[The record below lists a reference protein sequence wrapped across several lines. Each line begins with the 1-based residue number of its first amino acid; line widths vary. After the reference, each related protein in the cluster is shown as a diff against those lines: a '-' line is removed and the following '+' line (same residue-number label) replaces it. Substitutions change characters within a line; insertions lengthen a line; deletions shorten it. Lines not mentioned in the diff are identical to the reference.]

1 LPACAEREVPMNNR
15 PTGNHKHLDLSE
27 RIIIE
32 RGLADGASFRA
43 IALETG
49 KDPSTISKEVRKHAT
64 VVERSKA
71 KSFAPVPCAHNRDDL
86 HPRTNKCNLMHVC
99 GDNVCNLQCGKH
111 CKKYHC
117 SDVCSEYLPK
127 QCSKLCKPPYVCNGC
142 SKRANC
148 LMAQR
153 IYSSKYAYDSYRNEL
168 ISSREGINQTPESIQ
183 KMNDILTPLIK
194 KGQSMGHIYASHAE
208 ELGCSRRTAYTY
220 IDSGVFDVMN
230 MDLRRKVKY
239 KKRKKATTCS
249 LVNRAF
255 RQNRTYKDFL
265 QLLSEGY
272 IGSIVELDTV
282 EGKKG
287 TKPCFMTILFPNC
300 NLMLIFLLQE
310 QTQAEIKRVFDYLT
324 DVLGIE
330 LFHKLF
336 EVILTDNGS
345 EFQNPDE
352 LEYTEIGEKR
362 TSIYY
367 CDPYRSN
374 QKGALEKNHE
384 YIRYV
389 RPKGTSFEDMDDE
402 KTILLMN
409 HINSEKRDSLNGHSP
424 FELSQFLLDNKL
436 HECLKL
442 NRIEPDN
449 VNLTPGLLK

>member
-1 LPACAEREVPMNNR
+1 MNNR

-64 VVERSKA
+64 VVERSKT
-71 KSFAPVPCAHNRDDL
+71 KSFSPVPCAHNRDDL

-99 GDNVCNLQCGKH
+99 GDNECNLQCGKH
-111 CKKYHC
+111 CKKYRC

-148 LMAQR
+148 LMEQR

-194 KGQSMGHIYASHAE
+194 KGQSMGHIYATHAE

-255 RQNRTYKDFL
+255 RQNRTYKDFQ
-265 QLLSEGY
+265 QLLSEGLY
-272 IGSIVELDTV
+272 W
-282 EGKKG
+282 KH
-287 TKPCFMTILFPNC
+287 C
-300 NLMLIFLLQE
+300 
-310 QTQAEIKRVFDYLT
+310 
-324 DVLGIE
+324 
-330 LFHKLF
+330 
-336 EVILTDNGS
+336 
-345 EFQNPDE
+345 
-352 LEYTEIGEKR
+352 
-362 TSIYY
+362 
-367 CDPYRSN
+367 
-374 QKGALEKNHE
+374 
-384 YIRYV
+384 
-389 RPKGTSFEDMDDE
+389 
-402 KTILLMN
+402 
-409 HINSEKRDSLNGHSP
+409 
-424 FELSQFLLDNKL
+424 
-436 HECLKL
+436 
-442 NRIEPDN
+442 
-449 VNLTPGLLK
+449 